1 MKPIKRVTGL
11 KDRLY
16 GYQCPKCR
24 MYIEKHELKPSKCKC
39 GCKLEW

>member
-1 MKPIKRVTGL
+1 MKPIKRVVGL

-24 MYIEKHELKPSKCKC
+24 NYILEYEEKPEVCKC
-39 GCKLEW
+39 GCELE